1 MIAFGESIEVSRFAA
16 FTLGMVVYFV
26 GADLTRRTP
35 LLRNYNIPEPVTG
48 GVLAALAFWGV
59 SELFGRAVVFDL
71 ATRDILLVIFFTT
84 IGLNARLS
92 MLASGGRPLVILAL
106 LTVVYIF
113 IQNLVALGGV
123 AALGLPTPSAVLFGS
138 ASLIGGHG
146 TVIAWGPVIAR
157 ENGVPGALET
167 GVAAATLGLI
177 LASFLGGPVARFL
190 IDRKGLTPA
199 VADDG
204 ARVVG
209 LSFANEASSGVTYVT
224 FMRTLLVVNLVV
236 IAGYFLH
243 GALSQTGLKVPAFL
257 PCLLMGVVVANL
269 WPVALPKAPPV
280 TGTPTLALI
289 SEFSLSVFLAMSLM
303 TMQLSQLA
311 SVAGPLFGIL
321 GVQAVVA
328 LLFVALVVFP
338 ALGADYRAAVLSAGF
353 IGFGLGATPTA
364 VANMTAVTKRYGPA
378 PTAFIVLPLVSAF
391 LTDIANALAIKLFL
405 NF

>member
-269 WPVALPKAPPV
+269 WPVVAPRAAPV

>member
-1 MIAFGESIEVSRFAA
+1 MIVFGETIEVSRFAA
-16 FTLGMVVYFV
+16 FTLGMIVYFI
-26 GADLTRRTP
+26 GASLTRRIP
-35 LLRNYNIPEPVTG
+35 LLREYNIPEPVSG
-48 GVLAALAFWGV
+48 GLLAALAFWLASV
-59 SELFGRAVVFDL
+59 ALGRAIAFDL

-84 IGLNARLS
+84 IGLNARLAV
-92 MLASGGRPLVILAL
+92 LASGGRPFIILAT

-123 AALGLPTPSAVLFGS
+123 MALGLPTPSAVLFGS

-177 LASFLGGPVARFL
+177 LASFLGGPMARFL
-190 IDRKGLTPA
+190 IARKDLQPA
-199 VADDG
+199 PEAG
-204 ARVVG
+204 ARLVG
-209 LSFANEASSGVTYVT
+209 LSYADEAHRGIDYVS
-224 FMRTLLVVNLVV
+224 FMRTLMVVNLVV
-236 IAGYFLH
+236 IAGYALH
-243 GALSQTGLKVPAFL
+243 GALSETGLKVPAFL

-269 WPVALPKAPPV
+269 LPVVLPRAAPV

-311 SVAGPLFGIL
+311 AVAGPLFGIL
-321 GVQAVVA
+321 SAQAVVA
-328 LLFVALVVFP
+328 MLFVALVVFP

-353 IGFGLGATPTA
+353 VGFGLGATPTA
-364 VANMTAVTKRYGPA
+364 VANMTAVTKRHGPA

-405 NF
+405 NL